1 MARNR
6 GKRARGHTRRNIP
19 PSAPDISTQLQA
31 IYPDPA
37 DPGSYGGIERLL
49 RRAREK
55 RIKGASRVAVK
66 RFLAGQTSYTL
77 HRQARRRFPRNPT
90 RVAGVDDQ
98 WQADLVDMQ
107 ALARDNQG
115 MKYLLTCIDV
125 FSKYAWVIPILEMSG
140 TIMLK
145 AFKELLH

>member
-1 MARNR
+1 M
-6 GKRARGHTRRNIP
+6 
-19 PSAPDISTQLQA
+19 
-31 IYPDPA
+31 
-37 DPGSYGGIERLL
+37 

-77 HRQARRRFPRNPT
+77 HRPARRRFPRNPT

-125 FSKYAWVIPILEMSG
+125 FSKYAWVIPIRDKSG
-140 TIMLK
+140 
-145 AFKELLH
+145 AVV